1 MERQFLTIVSLI
13 LISSCQLD
21 QAISVDELSDESV
34 AIYAD
39 DEIVINEI
47 EVDNF
52 VASNIWE
59 YIIEK
64 SSLDTVE
71 EIDSQTL
78 FYMNAH
84 LRM

>member
-21 QAISVDELSDESV
+21 QAISVDDLSNESV

-47 EVDNF
+47 EVDDF
-52 VASNIWE
+52 VAKMRQKKKNFARA
-59 YIIEK
+59 
-64 SSLDTVE
+64 TVYRT
-71 EIDSQTL
+71 IKQL
-78 FYMNAH
+78 FDACH
-84 LRM
+84 IL